1 MAITKTEL
9 EEYIR
14 DIISGGDE
22 SLEGKY
28 HPTIVWKTADTVLG
42 GLIAESLRK
51 DRQVNGYEINGSYL
65 SSAVL
70 DVEEDTD
77 RDEKYAVLP
86 YPIVSLKENRGLH
99 RVSETKNPDVAFSQ
113 IPNGGRDVFNAL
125 DVKDASDKVKFYQEG
140 NKIYFRRIGNLV
152 DKVLVKAVFSLTN
165 ADPDAPIAIPADMED
180 VFIDRIL
187 QRLGIS
193 QATPQDKSNDNNP
206 NIPQ

>member
-1 MAITKTEL
+1 MALTKNEL

-22 SLEGKY
+22 TLEGKY
-28 HPTIVWKTADTVLG
+28 HPAIVWKTADTVLG
-42 GLIAESLRK
+42 SLIAESMRK
-51 DRQVNGYEINGSYL
+51 DIQTNGYEINGGFL
-65 SSAVL
+65 STAVL

-86 YPIVSLKENRGLH
+86 YPIIALKENRGLH
-99 RVSETKNPDVAFSQ
+99 RVSETKNPEVAFSQ
-113 IPNGGRDVFNAL
+113 IPNGGRDVFNSL
-125 DVKDASDKVKFYQEG
+125 DVRDTSDRAKFYQEG
-140 NKIYFRRIGNLV
+140 NKIYFQRIGKLV
-152 DKVLVKAVFSLTN
+152 NKVLVKAVFSITN

-180 VFIDRIL
+180 MFVDRVL